1 MEKNWI
7 IRTRSLQI
15 LGPVSKE
22 KIIELIDGGTLSEE
36 DEICQGNGYWFFVS
50 EKDLIE
56 KYLRN
61 NEPSEFNPISEAIES
76 ERLVFQAPLKNN
88 DPIIPENEDLEYPVI
103 GEQLSVSKKKT

>member
-22 KIIELIDGGTLSEE
+22 KIIELIDGGTLSDE
-36 DEICQGNGYWFFVS
+36 DELCQGNGYWFFVS

-56 KYLRN
+56 KYIRN
-61 NEPSEFNPISEAIES
+61 SEPSEFNPISEAIES
-76 ERLVFQAPLKNN
+76 ERLVFETPPKNN
-88 DPIIPENEDLEYPVI
+88 EPIIPENEDLEYPEIV
-103 GEQLSVSKKKT
+103 EQLSISKKKT